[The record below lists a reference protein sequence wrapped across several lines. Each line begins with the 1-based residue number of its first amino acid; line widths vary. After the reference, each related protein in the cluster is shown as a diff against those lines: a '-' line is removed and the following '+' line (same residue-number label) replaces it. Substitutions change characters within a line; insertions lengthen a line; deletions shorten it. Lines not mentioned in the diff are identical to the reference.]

1 MKAVI
6 LAAGYGTR
14 LQRDLQNDPT
24 GRFKSLIGIP
34 KPLLPVGHSA
44 LISRW
49 IAALENTACIDG
61 IFVVTNDLYYQIFE
75 QWAKQFTVVK
85 IINDGTRCNEERLG
99 AIACLQL
106 AIDHF
111 QIEDHILVIGGD
123 TLFKEDFS
131 LSNFMDS
138 FLHLQSKCEESNLV
152 LSCLCKDQETTKY
165 GILEVDEDLRVCAMK
180 EKPSPDET
188 TSRRACPC
196 FYLFSKNSVPLVKM
210 FLEEKENA
218 PIEVKDAP
226 GNFLSWL
233 ISRKPVYIHQ
243 ISGRF
248 DVGNLSSYI
257 ECDSYFH
264 GKLKD
269 VNNYL
274 K

>member
-99 AIACLQL
+99 AVACLQL
-106 AIDHF
+106 AVDHF
-111 QIEDHILVIGGD
+111 QIEDHLLVIGGD

-138 FLHLQSKCEESNLV
+138 FLQLQSKCEESNLV
-152 LSCLCKDQETTKY
+152 LSCLCKDKETTKY

-188 TSRRACPC
+188 TSRRA
-196 FYLFSKNSVPLVKM
+196 
-210 FLEEKENA
+210 NA